1 MLRKPK
7 IQFVEPLLCA
17 AMVLDRHMDSFIKEN
32 TGYGLSQFKILVS
45 IERAH
50 DCKKSYECSQTAI
63 AQLWGVSEAAISR
76 QAGLLERDKL
86 IQRTSDPNE
95 KRRVMLKVTPK
106 GKKMVAKTLGV
117 LDKELARIFKPIPN
131 PKRLQLSNHLKKVL
145 KSLSTNTD
153 HYHSTDINHTK

>member
-7 IQFVEPLLCA
+7 IPFVEPLLAA
-17 AMVLDRHMDSFIKEN
+17 AMVLDRHIDSFIKEN

-45 IERAH
+45 IERAF
-50 DCKKSYECSQTAI
+50 DCKKSYECSQSAI

-76 QAGLLERDKL
+76 QASLLERDKL

-95 KRRVMLKVTPK
+95 GRRVMLKVTAK
-106 GKKMVAKTLGV
+106 GKKMVAKTMQV
-117 LDKELARIFKPIPN
+117 LDKELSRIFKPIPN

-145 KSLSTNTD
+145 KALAGNTS
-153 HYHSTDINHTK
+153 HYHLTDINHDK